1 MGVSVIIPT
10 LNAGAALDRLLAALE
25 NQTIAPDEI
34 IVVDSQSE
42 DDTVRIA
49 KGYDR
54 VRVIEIA
61 RGEFDHGGTRDMALR
76 QTKGEFVLFLTQDA
90 LPADERAIERL
101 LKPFE
106 DPRVAAAGGRQIAWP
121 NARPAEKLMRAH
133 SYPEKSRVWQAE
145 DIKRLGLRAFLISD
159 VFAAYRKEAYLAA
172 GGFDHPLLTDED
184 VLMAQRLLRT
194 GYKLAYS
201 GEAAVF
207 HSHDF
212 TFAQQF
218 RRNLLIGRVLRRYEE
233 RLEGARE
240 MGEGVRLARAIVAQL
255 VREGHFIECARFSL
269 DCAARLLGNRMG
281 RWIEGRSARGD
292 GV

>member
-10 LNAGAALDRLLAALE
+10 LNAGAALDKLLGALLR
-25 NQTIAPDEI
+25 QTVAPDEI

-42 DDTVRIA
+42 DGTVRSA
-49 KGYDR
+49 RRYER
-54 VRVIEIA
+54 VRVIEIE
-61 RGEFDHGGTRDMALR
+61 RSRFDHGGTRDMALR

-90 LPADERAIERL
+90 LPADERAIEKL

-121 NARPAEKLMRAH
+121 HARPAEKLMRAQ
-133 SYPEKSRVWQAE
+133 SYPEKSCVWQQE
-145 DIKRLGLRAFLISD
+145 DIAQLGLRAFLISD
-159 VFAAYRKEAYLAA
+159 VFAAYRREAYLAA
-172 GGFDHPLLTDED
+172 GGFDHPLMTDED
-184 VLMAQRLLRT
+184 LLMAQRLLHA

-218 RRNLLIGRVLRRYEE
+218 RRNVLVGRVLKRYER
-233 RLEGARE
+233 RLEGVRE
-240 MGEGVRLARAIVAQL
+240 LGEGVRLARAIAAQL
-255 VREGHFIECARFSL
+255 LREGHFIECARFAL
-269 DCAARLLGNRMG
+269 DCAARLTGNRVG
-281 RWIEGRSARGD
+281 RWIERRGGRGD